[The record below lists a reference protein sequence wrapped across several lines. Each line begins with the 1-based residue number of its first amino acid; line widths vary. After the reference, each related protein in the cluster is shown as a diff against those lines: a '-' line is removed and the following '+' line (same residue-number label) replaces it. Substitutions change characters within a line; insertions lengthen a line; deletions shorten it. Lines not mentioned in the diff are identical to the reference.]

1 MGRAFVTDGQW
12 RKTLAVVRSLGEKG
26 IEVTVGEN
34 TRLATS
40 LFSKYATKRVVYP
53 SPRTKPDVFIE
64 FLINEL
70 KQNSYDILFPM
81 EEETLLIIAKN
92 KDRFSRL
99 TYFLIPDY
107 EKIEFARNKKN
118 IIQKARELDISCPKT
133 WFIEDIDEIEKI
145 VGEIEYPVVIKPQVS
160 FGSYGIK
167 RAINEEE
174 LISKYKEVHKIYP
187 LPLIQESIPQEGEA
201 LGVSALFNK
210 DSELRAVF
218 VHKRLREY
226 PITGGPSTLRESV
239 KNPKVQEMGLK
250 LLKALNWVGVAMV
263 EFKVDP
269 RDGEPKLMEVNPR
282 FWGSLQLAI
291 LSGVNFPCFIYRMA
305 KEGDIKP
312 VLDYKI
318 GVRCRWMFPGDFLHF
333 FSNLRRFR
341 WTPGFFNFRT
351 NYDILSLKDL
361 GPTLGRV
368 LSVYS
373 LLSQKEMRRLLF
385 RR

>member
-26 IEVTVGEN
+26 IEVTIGEN

-53 SPRTKPDVFIE
+53 SPKTRPDTFIDY
-64 FLINEL
+64 LLDEL
-70 KQNSYDILFPM
+70 KETSYDILFPM
-81 EEETLLIIAKN
+81 EEETLLLIAKN
-92 KDRFSRL
+92 RERFSKL
-99 TYFLIPDY
+99 THLLIPDY

-118 IIQKARELDISCPKT
+118 IIKKAQELGIPYPKT
-133 WFIEDIDEIEKI
+133 RAIKHIDEI
-145 VGEIEYPVVIKPQVS
+145 GEVSKEIGYPVVIKPQVS

-167 RAINEEE
+167 RARNEEE

-187 LPLIQESIPQEGEA
+187 FPLIQESIPQEGEA
-201 LGVSALFNK
+201 FGVSALFNK
-210 DSELRAVF
+210 DSQLRAVF

-226 PITGGPSTLRESV
+226 PVTGGPSTLRESV
-239 KNPKVQEMGLK
+239 KNEKVQELGLR
-250 LLKALNWVGVAMV
+250 LLKALDWVGVAMV

-269 RDGEPKLMEVNPR
+269 RDGEPKLLEVNPR

-291 LSGVNFPCFIYRMA
+291 LSGVDFPYLIYRMA
-305 KEGDIKP
+305 KEGDIEP

-318 GVRCRWMFPGDFLHF
+318 GVRCRWMLPGDLLAF
-333 FSNLRRFR
+333 FSNLRRLKIS
-341 WTPGFFNFRT
+341 PGFFNFRT
-351 NYDILSLKDL
+351 NYDILSLRDP
-361 GPTLGRV
+361 GPTLGRA
-368 LSVYS
+368 LSIFS
-373 LLSQKEMRRLLF
+373 LLSQREMRRLLF

>member
-12 RKTLAVVRSLGEKG
+12 RKTLAVVRSLGKKG

-53 SPRTKPDVFIE
+53 SPGTKPDA
-64 FLINEL
+64 LIDYLLDEL
-70 KQNSYDILFPM
+70 KQVSYDVFFPM
-81 EEETLLIIAKN
+81 EEETLLLIAQH
-92 KDRFSRL
+92 KDRFSKL
-99 TYFLIPDY
+99 TYLLIPDY
-107 EKIEFARNKKN
+107 EKIEFTRNKKN
-118 IIQKARELDISCPKT
+118 IIQKAQELDIPCPKT
-133 WFIEDIDEIEKI
+133 WFIKYIEEVEEIAK
-145 VGEIEYPVVIKPQVS
+145 EIGYPAVIKPQVS

-167 RAINEEE
+167 WAKNKEE
-174 LISKYKEVHKIYP
+174 LISKYREVHKIYF

-201 LGVSALFNK
+201 FGVSALFNR

-239 KNPKVQEMGLK
+239 KNERIQELGLR

-269 RDGEPKLMEVNPR
+269 RDGKPKLMEVNPR

-291 LSGVNFPCFIYRMA
+291 LSGVDFPYLIYRMA
-305 KEGDIKP
+305 KEGDIEP

-333 FSNLRRFR
+333 FSNLKRLR
-341 WTPGFFNFRT
+341 WTSDFFNFRT
-351 NYDILSLKDL
+351 NYDILSLRDP
-361 GPTLGRV
+361 GPTLGRI

-373 LLSQKEMRRLLF
+373 FLFQKEMRRLLC

>member
-34 TRLATS
+34 TRFATT
-40 LFSKYATKRVVYP
+40 LFSRYATKKVIYP
-53 SPRTKPDVFIE
+53 SPRTKPDAFIDY
-64 FLINEL
+64 LLDEL
-70 KQNSYDILFPM
+70 KQTSYDVLFPM
-81 EEETLLIIAKN
+81 EEETLLLVAKN
-92 KDRFSRL
+92 KEKISKL
-99 TYFLIPDY
+99 TYLLIPDH
-107 EKIEFARNKKN
+107 EKIEFTRNKKN
-118 IIQKARELDISCPKT
+118 IIKKARELDISCPKT
-133 WFIEDIDEIEKI
+133 WFIEDIDEVERIAK
-145 VGEIEYPVVIKPQVS
+145 EIEYPVVIKPQVS

-167 RAINEEE
+167 RVRNEKE
-174 LISKYKEVHKIYP
+174 LISKYKEAHKIYP

-201 LGVSALFNK
+201 FGVSALFNK
-210 DSELRAVF
+210 NSKLRAVF

-226 PITGGPSTLRESV
+226 PVTGGPSTLRESV
-239 KNPKVQEMGLK
+239 KNPKVQEMSLK
-250 LLKALNWVGVAMV
+250 LLKALDWIGVAMV

-291 LSGVNFPCFIYRMA
+291 LSGVDFPYLIYRIA
-305 KEGDIKP
+305 KEGDIEP
-312 VLDYKI
+312 VLDYKTE
-318 GVRCRWMFPGDFLHF
+318 VRCRWMFPGDFLHL

-341 WTPGFFNFRT
+341 WTSGFFNFKT
-351 NYDILSLKDL
+351 NYDILSLRDP
-361 GPTLGRV
+361 GPILGRI

-373 LLSQKEMRRLLF
+373 LFSQKEMRRLLF

>member
-12 RKTLAVVRSLGEKG
+12 RKTLAVVRSLGKKG

-34 TRLATS
+34 TRFATS
-40 LFSKYATKRVVYP
+40 LFSKYATKKVIYP
-53 SPRTKPDVFIE
+53 SSRTKPDVFVE

-70 KQNSYDILFPM
+70 KQDPYDILFPM
-81 EEETLLIIAKN
+81 EEDTLLLIAKN

-99 TYFLIPDY
+99 TYLLIPDC
-107 EKIEFARNKKN
+107 EKIEFARNKKS
-118 IIQKARELDISCPKT
+118 IIKKAQELDIPCPKT
-133 WFIEDIDEIEKI
+133 WFIGDIGEVERIAKEIQ
-145 VGEIEYPVVIKPQVS
+145 YPAVIKPQVS

-167 RAINEEE
+167 RVRNEKE
-174 LISKYKEVHKIYP
+174 LVSKYKEVHTIYP

-201 LGVSALFNK
+201 FGVSALFNK

-226 PITGGPSTLRESV
+226 PVAGGPSTLRESV

-269 RDGEPKLMEVNPR
+269 RDGEPKLMEINPR

-291 LSGVNFPCFIYRMA
+291 LSGVDFPYLIYRMV
-305 KEGDIKP
+305 KEGDIEP
-312 VLDYKI
+312 ILDYKI

-351 NYDILSLKDL
+351 NYDILSLKDP

-368 LSVYS
+368 LSGGS

>member
-1 MGRAFVTDGQW
+1 
-12 RKTLAVVRSLGEKG
+12 KG

-34 TRLATS
+34 TRFATS
-40 LFSKYATKRVVYP
+40 LFSKYATKRVIYP
-53 SPRTKPDVFIE
+53 SSRTKPDVFVE

-70 KQNSYDILFPM
+70 KQDPYDILFPM
-81 EEETLLIIAKN
+81 EEDTLLLIAKN

-99 TYFLIPDY
+99 TYLLIPDC

-118 IIQKARELDISCPKT
+118 IIQKAQKLDIPCPKT
-133 WFIEDIDEIEKI
+133 WFIGHI
-145 VGEIEYPVVIKPQVS
+145 GEVERIAKTIQYPVVIKPQIS

-174 LISKYKEVHKIYP
+174 LISKYKEAHKIYP
-187 LPLIQESIPQEGEA
+187 LPLVQESIPQEGEA
-201 LGVSALFNK
+201 FGVSALFNK

-226 PITGGPSTLRESV
+226 PVTGGPSTLRESV
-239 KNPKVQEMGLK
+239 KNPKIQELGLR
-250 LLKALNWVGVAMV
+250 LLKALNWIGVAMV

-291 LSGVNFPCFIYRMA
+291 LSGVDFPYLIYRMV

-351 NYDILSLKDL
+351 NYDILSPRDL
-361 GPTLGRV
+361 GPTLGRA

>member
-1 MGRAFVTDGQW
+1 MGRVFVTDGQW
-12 RKTLAVVRSLGEKG
+12 RKTLAVVRSLGKKG

-34 TRLATS
+34 TRFATS
-40 LFSKYATKRVVYP
+40 LFSKYATKRVIYP
-53 SPRTKPDVFIE
+53 SSRTKPDVFVE

-70 KQNSYDILFPM
+70 KQDPYDILFPM
-81 EEETLLIIAKN
+81 EEDTLLLIAKN

-99 TYFLIPDY
+99 TYLLIPDC

-118 IIQKARELDISCPKT
+118 IIQKAQELDIPCPKT
-133 WFIEDIDEIEKI
+133 WFIGHI
-145 VGEIEYPVVIKPQVS
+145 GEVERIAKTIQYPVVIKPQIS

-174 LISKYKEVHKIYP
+174 LISKYKEAHKIYP
-187 LPLIQESIPQEGEA
+187 LPLVQESIPQEGEA
-201 LGVSALFNK
+201 FGVSALFNK

-226 PITGGPSTLRESV
+226 PVTGGPSTLRESV
-239 KNPKVQEMGLK
+239 KNPKIQELGLR
-250 LLKALNWVGVAMV
+250 LLKALNWIGVAMV

-291 LSGVNFPCFIYRMA
+291 LSGVDFPYLIYRMV

-351 NYDILSLKDL
+351 NYDVLSLRDL
-361 GPTLGRV
+361 GPTLGRA

>member
-12 RKTLAVVRSLGEKG
+12 RKTLAVVRSLGKKG

-34 TRLATS
+34 IRLATS

-53 SPRTKPDVFIE
+53 SPGTKPDAFIDY
-64 FLINEL
+64 LLDEL
-70 KQNSYDILFPM
+70 KQVSYDVLFPM
-81 EEETLLIIAKN
+81 EEETLLLVAKN
-92 KDRFSRL
+92 QKKISEL
-99 TYFLIPDY
+99 TYLLIPDY

-118 IIQKARELDISCPKT
+118 IIKRARELDIPCPKT
-133 WFIEDIDEIEKI
+133 WFIEDINEVEKI
-145 VGEIEYPVVIKPQVS
+145 AGEIQYPAVIKPQVS

-167 RAINEEE
+167 RAGNKEE

-187 LPLIQESIPQEGEA
+187 LPLIQESIPRKGEA
-201 LGVSALFNK
+201 FGVSALFNR

-226 PITGGPSTLRESV
+226 PVTGGPSTLRESV
-239 KNPKVQEMGLK
+239 RNLKVQELGLR

-263 EFKVDP
+263 EFKVNP
-269 RDGEPKLMEVNPR
+269 RDGKPKLMEVNPR

-291 LSGVNFPCFIYRMA
+291 LSGVDFPYLIYRMA
-305 KEGDIKP
+305 KEGDIEP

-341 WTPGFFNFRT
+341 WTPSFFNFRT
-351 NYDILSLKDL
+351 NYDILSLEDP
-361 GPTLGRV
+361 GPTLGRA

-373 LLSQKEMRRLLF
+373 LLSQKEIRRLLF

>member
-1 MGRAFVTDGQW
+1 MAKVFVTDGQW

-26 IEVTVGEN
+26 IKVTVGEN
-34 TRLATS
+34 IRLATS

-53 SPRTKPDVFIE
+53 SPGTRPGAFIE
-64 FLINEL
+64 YLIKEL
-70 KQNSYDILFPM
+70 KENSYDVLFPM
-81 EEETLLIIAKN
+81 EEETLLLVAKN
-92 KDRFSRL
+92 KEKFSKL
-99 TYFLIPDY
+99 TYLLLPDY
-107 EKIEFARNKKN
+107 GKIEFARNKKSIVKKAQELN
-118 IIQKARELDISCPKT
+118 IPCPKT
-133 WFIEDIDEIEKI
+133 YFIENIEELEEIAKK
-145 VGEIEYPVVIKPQVS
+145 IEYPVVIKPQVS

-167 RAINEEE
+167 RARTKEE

-187 LPLIQESIPQEGEA
+187 FPLIQESIPQEGEA
-201 LGVSALFNK
+201 FGVSALFTKN
-210 DSELRAVF
+210 SELRAVF

-226 PITGGPSTLRESV
+226 PVTGGPSTLRESV
-239 KNPKVQEMGLK
+239 KNEKVRKLGLR

-282 FWGSLQLAI
+282 FWGSLRLAI
-291 LSGVNFPCFIYRMA
+291 LSGVDFPYLIYRIA
-305 KEGDIKP
+305 KEGDIEP

-341 WTPGFFNFRT
+341 WTPGFFNLRT
-351 NYDILSLKDL
+351 KYDILSLRDP
-361 GPTLGRV
+361 GPIFGRI
-368 LSVYS
+368 LSAYS

>member
-1 MGRAFVTDGQW
+1 MGRVFVTDGQW
-12 RKTLAVVRSLGEKG
+12 RKTLAVVRSLGKKG

-34 TRLATS
+34 TRFATS
-40 LFSKYATKRVVYP
+40 LFSKYATKRVIYP
-53 SPRTKPDVFIE
+53 SSRTKPDVFVE

-70 KQNSYDILFPM
+70 KQDPYDILFPM
-81 EEETLLIIAKN
+81 EEDTLLLIAKN

-99 TYFLIPDY
+99 TYLLIPDC

-118 IIQKARELDISCPKT
+118 IIQKAQELDIPCPKT
-133 WFIEDIDEIEKI
+133 WFIGHI
-145 VGEIEYPVVIKPQVS
+145 GEVERIAKTIQYPVVIKPQIS

-174 LISKYKEVHKIYP
+174 LISKYKEAHKAYP

-201 LGVSALFNK
+201 FGVSALFNK

-226 PITGGPSTLRESV
+226 PVTGGPSTLRESV
-239 KNPKVQEMGLK
+239 KNPKIQELGLR
-250 LLKALNWVGVAMV
+250 LLKALSWVGVAMV

-291 LSGVNFPCFIYRMA
+291 LSGVDFPYLIYRMV

-351 NYDILSLKDL
+351 NYDILSLRDL
-361 GPTLGRV
+361 GPTLGRA

>member
-1 MGRAFVTDGQW
+1 MGRVFVTDGQW

-40 LFSKYATKRVVYP
+40 LFSKYATKRVIYP
-53 SPRTKPDVFIE
+53 SPRTRPAAFLK

-70 KQNSYDILFPM
+70 KQDSHNVLFPM
-81 EEETLLIIAKN
+81 EEETLLLVAKN
-92 KDRFSRL
+92 KDKFSLL
-99 TYFLIPDY
+99 TYLLIPEY

-118 IIQKARELDISCPKT
+118 IIKKALELNIPCPKT
-133 WFIEDIDEIEKI
+133 WFIEHISEVEEISK
-145 VGEIEYPVVIKPQVS
+145 EIPYPAVIKPQVS

-167 RAINEEE
+167 RARNKEE
-174 LISKYKEVHKIYP
+174 LISKYKEVHRIYP
-187 LPLIQESIPQEGEA
+187 LPLIQESIPREGEA
-201 LGVSALFNK
+201 FGVSALFNR

-226 PITGGPSTLRESV
+226 PVTGGPSTLRESV
-239 KNPKVQEMGLK
+239 KNPMVQELGLR

-263 EFKVDP
+263 EFKVDS
-269 RDGEPKLMEVNPR
+269 RDGAPKLMEVNPR

-291 LSGVNFPCFIYRMA
+291 LSGVDFPYLIYRMA

-318 GVRCRWMFPGDFLHF
+318 GVKCRWMLPGDFLAF
-333 FSNLRRFR
+333 LSNLRRFR

-351 NYDILSLKDL
+351 NYDILSLRDP
-361 GPTLGRV
+361 GPTLGCA
-368 LSVYS
+368 LSIYS

>member
-1 MGRAFVTDGQW
+1 MGRVFVTDGQW
-12 RKTLAVVRSLGEKG
+12 RKTLAVVRSLGKKG

-34 TRLATS
+34 TRFATS
-40 LFSKYATKRVVYP
+40 LFSKYATKRVIYP
-53 SPRTKPDVFIE
+53 SSRTKPDVFVE

-70 KQNSYDILFPM
+70 KQDPYDILFPM
-81 EEETLLIIAKN
+81 EEDTLLLIAKN

-99 TYFLIPDY
+99 TYLLIPDC

-118 IIQKARELDISCPKT
+118 IIQKAQELDIPCPKT
-133 WFIEDIDEIEKI
+133 WFIEDIDEVERIAKE
-145 VGEIEYPVVIKPQVS
+145 VQYPAVIKPQVS

-167 RAINEEE
+167 RVRNEKE
-174 LISKYKEVHKIYP
+174 LVSKYKEAHRVYP
-187 LPLIQESIPQEGEA
+187 LPLIQEFIPQKGEA
-201 LGVSALFNK
+201 FGVSALFNK

-226 PITGGPSTLRESV
+226 PVTGGPSTLRESV
-239 KNPKVQEMGLK
+239 KNPKIQELGLR
-250 LLKALNWVGVAMV
+250 LLKALNWIGVAMV

-269 RDGEPKLMEVNPR
+269 RDGEPKLMEINPR

-291 LSGVNFPCFIYRMA
+291 LSGVDFPYLIYRMV
-305 KEGDIKP
+305 KEGDIEP
-312 VLDYKI
+312 ILDYKI
-318 GVRCRWMFPGDFLHF
+318 GVRCRWMLPGDFLHF

-341 WTPGFFNFRT
+341 WTPGFFNFRA
-351 NYDILSLKDL
+351 NYDILSLRDL
-361 GPTLGRV
+361 GPTLGRA

>member
-1 MGRAFVTDGQW
+1 MAKVFVTDGQW
-12 RKTLAVVRSLGEKG
+12 RKTLAVVRSLGKKG
-26 IEVTVGEN
+26 IKVTVGEN
-34 TRLATS
+34 IRLATS

-53 SPRTKPDVFIE
+53 SPRTRPKVFIE
-64 FLINEL
+64 YLIKEL
-70 KQNSYDILFPM
+70 KEDSYDVLFPM
-81 EEETLLIIAKN
+81 EEETLLLVAQN
-92 KDRFSRL
+92 KEKFSKL
-99 TYFLIPDY
+99 TYLLIPDC

-118 IIQKARELDISCPKT
+118 IIQKAQELDIPCPKT
-133 WFIEDIDEIEKI
+133 WFIGDIGEVERIAKEIQ
-145 VGEIEYPVVIKPQVS
+145 YPAVIKPQVS

-167 RAINEEE
+167 RVRNEKE
-174 LISKYKEVHKIYP
+174 LVLKYKEVHRIYP
-187 LPLIQESIPQEGEA
+187 RPLIQESIPQEGEA
-201 LGVSALFNK
+201 FGVSALFNK

-226 PITGGPSTLRESV
+226 PVTGGPSTLRESV
-239 KNPKVQEMGLK
+239 KNPKVQEMGLR

-291 LSGVNFPCFIYRMA
+291 LSGVDFPYLIYRMA

-341 WTPGFFNFRT
+341 WTPGFFNLRT
-351 NYDILSLKDL
+351 NYDILSLRDP
-361 GPTLGRV
+361 GPTLGRI
-368 LSVYS
+368 LSGYS